1 MCSKHYQQV
10 KRHGRLRPD
19 IERASLNGASNHDLY
34 PTWSAMLSRC
44 NNHNSHIYEYY
55 GGRGIKVC
63 ERWEKSF
70 ESFYKDM
77 GDRPT
82 KNHSLDR
89 IDNNGDYKPSNC
101 RWATNS
107 EQALNKRALYK
118 NNTSGHVCV
127 RNIKNNRWIVTSKVN
142 GKYHTNKYFYSK
154 KDAIDAYHSI
164 VGICKQCDI

>member
-1 MCSKHYQQV
+1 MSIARKCTIDGCEKQYVAKGMCSKHYQQV

-77 GDRPT
+77 GDRPANKT
-82 KNHSLDR
+82 LDR
-89 IDNNGDYKPSNC
+89 INNNGNYEPSNC
-101 RWATNS
+101 KWSTPK
-107 EQALNKRALYK
+107 EQA
-118 NNTSGHVCV
+118 
-127 RNIKNNRWIVTSKVN
+127 NNRRN
-142 GKYHTNKYFYSK
+142 NKL
-154 KDAIDAYHSI
+154 
-164 VGICKQCDI
+164 